1 MAWEAEE
8 QDMRIEFYGVLQEAV
23 GGEAL
28 ELPIDT
34 PSRVA
39 HILEELG
46 ERIPA
51 LQAHLPRIACAIG
64 DEVIPRSEMV
74 NGDAPLVLLPP
85 VSGG

>member
-1 MAWEAEE
+1 
-8 QDMRIEFYGVLQEAV
+8 MRIEFYGVLQEAA
-23 GGEAL
+23 GSEAL
-28 ELPIDT
+28 DLPINT

-39 HILEELG
+39 HILEELA

-51 LQAHLPRIACAIG
+51 LQSHLPRIACAVG

-74 NGDAPLVLLPP
+74 TGDVPLVLLPP

>member
-1 MAWEAEE
+1 
-8 QDMRIEFYGVLQEAV
+8 MRIEFYGVLQEAV

-34 PSRVA
+34 PRRVA

-46 ERIPA
+46 ERFPA
-51 LQAHLPRIACAIG
+51 LQSHLPRLACAIG

>member
-1 MAWEAEE
+1 
-8 QDMRIEFYGVLQEAV
+8 MRIEFYGVLQEAV

-46 ERIPA
+46 ERVPA
-51 LQAHLPRIACAIG
+51 LQSHLPRIACAIG
-64 DEVIPRSEMV
+64 DEVVPRSEMV
-74 NGDAPLVLLPP
+74 SGDAPLVLLPP